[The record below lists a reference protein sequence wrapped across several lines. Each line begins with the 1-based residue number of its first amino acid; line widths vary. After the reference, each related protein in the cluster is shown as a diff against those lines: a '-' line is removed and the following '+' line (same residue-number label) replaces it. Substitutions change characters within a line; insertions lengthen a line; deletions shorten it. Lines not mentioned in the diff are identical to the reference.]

1 MVEKVS
7 NSARNSLNI
16 DEIERL
22 NKEDDLEKGEPVKFT

>member
-22 NKEDDLEKGEPVKFT
+22 NKEDDLEKGEQPI